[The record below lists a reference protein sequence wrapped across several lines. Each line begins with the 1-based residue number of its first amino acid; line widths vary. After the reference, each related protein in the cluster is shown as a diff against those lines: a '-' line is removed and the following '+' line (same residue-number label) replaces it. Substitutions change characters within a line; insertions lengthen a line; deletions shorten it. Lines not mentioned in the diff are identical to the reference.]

1 MVLSVGSVLS
11 GAFKVCKEVHCRLE
25 SLAENNELSDRIQ
38 SHIQN
43 LETTATELKNLK
55 QDELPE
61 SCTDNITSFNDSLLL
76 CKAACADLRTAAKI
90 KKFISVYGHKRELE
104 TLNTQLRRACENL
117 QLMLH
122 QVSLF
127 QNRKLKEAVESGTQ
141 DIKRTVVHPEGG
153 VFLPNRV
160 VRPKPQEIKNPQVS
174 LDESGDLIEVNWID
188 DINPN
193 DVVDNY
199 EIRYDDENEQVVPAQ
214 RDKCMLDEGSNAFRI
229 KLGYPKIKP
238 GNLYTIQVR
247 GINGAGP
254 GKWSEPP
261 VIFRFKSGPPNKPR
275 KPAVI
280 VLSPT
285 EVLITISRLSER
297 EENGSCIT
305 QCKVEYTEKIDGN
318 DPTWSILQNPIK
330 KRTTREVKFKI
341 GSLKPDATYSF
352 RVRMINDSGESIPSD
367 SCDVITTQLIPGP
380 PQNLRI
386 SSKRT
391 STTIKVR
398 WDEPSTNPQ
407 AACKYRIEQ
416 RIAKQSEWGPGKTV
430 NKKSAKVTDL
440 ETDTTYQF
448 RVRAINNKD
457 ELGEWSDEIK
467 SETRFG
473 AVGRTLGTIGAFIG
487 GTVGGPVLG
496 AVSGGAMAGIVAG
509 KHPDSNT
516 GKRAAQIGAGVG
528 GAVAGAL
535 FGIIGAPIIGAMS
548 AVMANGKLAGEM
560 EDMSPQTS
568 DDENGPG
575 IMTTLLKNSKQMS
588 SNLLEDL

>member
-1 MVLSVGSVLS
+1 MVLPVGSVLS
-11 GAFKVCKEVHCRLE
+11 GAFTVCKEVHSRLE

-38 SHIQN
+38 RHIQN

-61 SCTDNITSFNDSLLL
+61 SCTDNITSFNDSIGI
-76 CKAACADLRTAAKI
+76 CKAACADLRNARKI
-90 KKFISVYGHKRELE
+90 KKFVSVHGHKKELE
-104 TLNTQLRRACENL
+104 TLDTQLRRACENL

-160 VRPKPQEIKNPQVS
+160 VRPKPQEIKSPQVS
-174 LDESGDLIEVNWID
+174 LDESGDLMEVNWID
-188 DINPN
+188 DNNPN
-193 DVVDNY
+193 DAVDSY

-214 RDKCMLDEGSNAFRI
+214 RDKCMLAEGSNTFGMI
-229 KLGYPKIKP
+229 LGYPKIKP

-247 GINGAGP
+247 AVNGAGP

-275 KPAVI
+275 KPAVT

-285 EVLITISRLSER
+285 EVQIAVSRLSER

-305 QCKVEYTEKIDGN
+305 QCKVEYTEKIDGD
-318 DPTWSILQNPIK
+318 DPTWSTLQVQIK
-330 KRTTREVKFKI
+330 KRTTLEVKLKI
-341 GSLKPDATYSF
+341 GGLKPDATYSF
-352 RVRMINDSGESIPSD
+352 RVRMINDSGESVPSD

-398 WDEPSTNPQ
+398 WDEPSANPQ
-407 AACKYRIEQ
+407 AAYKYRIEW
-416 RIAKQSEWGPGKTV
+416 RLAKQSEWGPGKTV
-430 NKKSAKVTDL
+430 NKKSAKVIDL
-440 ETDTTYQF
+440 KTDTTYQF
-448 RVRAINNKD
+448 RVRAVNNKD

-473 AVGRTLGTIGAFIG
+473 AFGRTLGTIGAFVG
-487 GTVGGPVLG
+487 GTVGGPLMG
-496 AVSGGAMAGIVAG
+496 AVGGGAMAGVAAG

-516 GKRAAQIGAGVG
+516 GKRAAQIGAGAG

-535 FGIIGAPIIGAMS
+535 FGIVGAPLIGAMS
-548 AVMANGKLAGEM
+548 AVMANRKLAGEM

-568 DDENGPG
+568 DDENEPG
-575 IMTTLLKNSKQMS
+575 FMTTLFKNSKKMS
-588 SNLLEDL
+588 SNLFED